1 MDDSLAFAG
10 IQELASLLKKREI
23 SAVELAQYYLERI
36 DRLNPQLNAFIA
48 VTADRALASAQAAE
62 EAIAGGN
69 YLGPLQGIP
78 IAVKD
83 LVDVAGMPTTGGS
96 VVLKDNVPARDAFVT
111 RRLAQAGTSPHRRI
125 ASSILPATGRTT
137 GTPCVGATL
146 NLASN
151 SAAASPR
158 SGNSYSMAFLGSVNV
173 YRPHMAPT

>member
-111 RRLAQAGTSPHRRI
+111 RRLAQAGTVLLGKTHLVEFAYALSLLPLLPSAWRVCRDLLRPLSP
-125 ASSILPATGRTT
+125 PRT
-137 GTPCVGATL
+137 
-146 NLASN
+146 
-151 SAAASPR
+151 
-158 SGNSYSMAFLGSVNV
+158 
-173 YRPHMAPT
+173 